1 MALILI
7 RADNKEKLLN
17 GIADVERHAKL
28 KILGIPR
35 VIPSESADN
44 IVQEIIKQ
52 KLRSKSKKAVIV
64 RVEEETTKSIVNIR
78 KIHPPAHLMVISEEY
93 DAFKDL
99 EANFKELKPFR
110 GYYSP
115 KNPNSPKRKADSK
128 KNSKKN

>member
-35 VIPSESADN
+35 AIASESADN

-64 RVEEETTKSIVNIR
+64 RVEEDTTKSIVNIR

-128 KNSKKN
+128 NNSKKN

>member
-64 RVEEETTKSIVNIR
+64 RVEEDTTKSIVNIR

>member
-28 KILGIPR
+28 KILGIPK

-44 IVQEIIKQ
+44 IVQGIIKQ

-64 RVEEETTKSIVNIR
+64 RVEEDTTKSIVNIR

-93 DAFKDL
+93 DEFKDL

-115 KNPNSPKRKADSK
+115 KNPNSPKPKNISSTK
-128 KNSKKN
+128 KQK

>member
-28 KILGIPR
+28 KILGIPKA
-35 VIPSESADN
+35 IPSESADN
-44 IVQEIIKQ
+44 IAQGIIKQ

-64 RVEEETTKSIVNIR
+64 RVEEDTTKSIVNIR

-93 DAFKDL
+93 DEFKDL

-115 KNPNSPKRKADSK
+115 KNPNSPKPKNINSTK
-128 KNSKKN
+128 KQK